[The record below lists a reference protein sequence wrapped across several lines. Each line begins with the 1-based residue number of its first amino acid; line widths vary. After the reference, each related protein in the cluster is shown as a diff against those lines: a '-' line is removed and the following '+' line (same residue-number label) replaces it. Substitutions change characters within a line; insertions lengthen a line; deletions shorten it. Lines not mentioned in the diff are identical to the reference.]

1 MKKNIIVAIT
11 GQSGSGK
18 SSLSNFY
25 SEKGYTVIDCDA
37 IAREIHKN
45 EDCQKELC
53 DFFGEDILIDGVIN
67 KTILGQKAFSNKEN
81 LEKLTAITHPFIIKE
96 IMTKANE
103 SFENGQNF
111 VFVNGAVI
119 IGYSFEAYCDKF
131 ILVVCDRNLQ
141 YNRLISRDNIT
152 LEQAKNRIEKQ
163 TKLETLI
170 EKSDFIVYNNESIKE
185 LENQGEYILKTL
197 ENM

>member
-25 SEKGYTVIDCDA
+25 LEKGYTVIDCDA

-111 VFVNGAVI
+111 VFVDGAVI

-141 YNRLISRDNIT
+141 YNRLISRDNIN